1 MHGELKGAG
10 FSEGGSRR
18 EEDGGKREFFYTAAG
33 LGKVG
38 KGGSRE
44 GELSMQG
51 AEKEVIKERRGG
63 GNVVMVMTVVSTPRE
78 GGIFTAPAKE
88 R

>member
-1 MHGELKGAG
+1 MGEKES
-10 FSEGGSRR
+10 FSTQPQGSEKWGR
-18 EEDGGKREFFYTAAG
+18 E
-33 LGKVG
+33 
-38 KGGSRE
+38 RE

-51 AEKEVIKERRGG
+51 AEKEVIKERGG
-63 GNVVMVMTVVSTPRE
+63 GNVVMVMTVVSTLKE

>member
-1 MHGELKGAG
+1 MGEKES
-10 FSEGGSRR
+10 FSTQPQGSEKWGR
-18 EEDGGKREFFYTAAG
+18 E
-33 LGKVG
+33 
-38 KGGSRE
+38 RE

-51 AEKEVIKERRGG
+51 AEKEVIKERGG